1 MSSENN
7 QIVSAKAH
15 SLQCDGR
22 KKVLITGV
30 KEVINAN
37 DVLVLVDTSGG
48 LLEITGTEIKIQ
60 KYNAEEGGLVISGEF
75 ACFKYDQAKA
85 KGFFKRLFK

>member
-1 MSSENN
+1 MPLDNN
-7 QIVSAKAH
+7 QVVTGKAH

-30 KEVINAN
+30 KEVISAN
-37 DVLVLVDTSGG
+37 DVLVLIDTSGG
-48 LLEITGTEIKIQ
+48 FLEISGTEIKIQ
-60 KYNAEEGGLVISGEF
+60 KYNADEGALVIIGEF
-75 ACFKYDQAKA
+75 VCFKYDQARA

>member
-1 MSSENN
+1 MSLENN
-7 QIVSAKAH
+7 QVLSAKAH

-22 KKVLITGV
+22 KKLLITGV

-60 KYNAEEGGLVISGEF
+60 KYNADEGGLVITGEF
-75 ACFKYDQAKA
+75 VCFKYDQARA